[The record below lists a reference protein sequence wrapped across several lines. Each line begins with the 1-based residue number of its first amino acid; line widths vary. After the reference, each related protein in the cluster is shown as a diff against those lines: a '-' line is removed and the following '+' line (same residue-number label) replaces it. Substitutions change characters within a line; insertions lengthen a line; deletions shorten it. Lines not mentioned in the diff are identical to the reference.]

1 MITSVPNFPPIKSSS
16 QPAVRSAGFMT
27 GAWRR
32 FRRNRLALFG
42 LVYVIILL
50 MTGVFAPWIAPYPY
64 DKIDPNSALI
74 GPTWQHP
81 MGVDM
86 LGRDM
91 LSRIIYGARPMLLVG
106 VLTQLI
112 GLIFGVPLGIIS
124 GYMGGFVDWI
134 ISRLIDLF
142 SALPWYLIVLYMVM
156 VLSPS
161 LQNLIIALSITS
173 WVASCRIVR
182 GMSMSLREQ
191 EYIEAAIALG
201 IPSWRVQTHH
211 IFPQAAPL
219 LIWSFAA
226 GIPTAVFAEAGLSF
240 IGMGVRPPN
249 PSWGQMLG
257 QAGQYWQYFP
267 HIFVF
272 PALMITLSVLAFQ
285 GLADGLRE
293 AMDVNV
299 NV

>member
-1 MITSVPNFPPIKSSS
+1 MSAKTSTVTVR
-16 QPAVRSAGFMT
+16 QPGAAAQIHYGGFWA

-32 FRRNRLALFG
+32 FRRNPLALFG
-42 LVYVIILL
+42 LVYVILIFL
-50 MTGVFAPWIAPYPY
+50 VAIFAPWVAPYPF
-64 DKIDPNSALI
+64 DKIDPMQALM
-74 GPTWQHP
+74 GPTVEHP

-106 VLTQLI
+106 VVTQLA
-112 GLIFGVPLGIIS
+112 GLLIGVPLGIVA
-124 GYMGGFVDWI
+124 GYVGGAVDWLV
-134 ISRLIDLF
+134 SRLVDLF

-161 LQNLIIALSITS
+161 LQNLILALIITS
-173 WVASCRIVR
+173 WVGSCRIVR
-182 GMSMSLREQ
+182 SISLTIREQ
-191 EYIEAAIALG
+191 EYIEAAQALG
-201 IPSWRVQTHH
+201 LPTWRVLVNH

-219 LIWSFAA
+219 LLWSFAA

-240 IGMGVRPPN
+240 IGLGVRPPN

-267 HIFVF
+267 HIFIF
-272 PALMITLSVLAFQ
+272 PSLMITLSVLAFQ